1 MRTGI
6 RMRTFKGFFLLVCAS
21 LCFLLPMETINA
33 GYSSGGSRSS
43 SSGSSSR
50 SYSSGSSSRSFS
62 SGSSKSSPSSSSGKS
77 FSSGSSSSSSKSSV
91 SSPTRSFDSKAASA
105 SKSESS
111 KSSFFRSRET
121 YTRPPVS
128 EPKVQETKRQ
138 TFYSSY
144 YSNPQYAREVH
155 HYHYRDSYNPYFM
168 LWLLDRSSDERAMW
182 AYHHRSDMDKDRYNE
197 LLKKD
202 VTLENK
208 VKELEA
214 KGLAKDPNYKP
225 QGVDND
231 LMYKSDNEV
240 KKDSG
245 FAWGALLS
253 WLGVIALISSIV
265 WFTFFKR
272 MW

>member
-1 MRTGI
+1 MRSF
-6 RMRTFKGFFLLVCAS
+6 RSFVLLVCAVV
-21 LCFLLPMETINA
+21 CFLLPMETINA
-33 GYSSGGSRSS
+33 GH

-50 SYSSGSSSRSFS
+50 SYSSGSSSRSYS
-62 SGSSKSSPSSSSGKS
+62 SGSSRSSSPSSSSGKS

-144 YSNPQYAREVH
+144 YSNPQYTREVH

-202 VTLENK
+202 ATLENK

-214 KGLAKDPNYKP
+214 KGLVKDPNYKP

-231 LMYKSDNEV
+231 LMYKSDDEV

-265 WFTFFKR
+265 WFIFFKR

>member
-1 MRTGI
+1 MRN
-6 RMRTFKGFFLLVCAS
+6 FKNFVLLLYAVVF
-21 LCFLLPMETINA
+21 FLLPMETINA
-33 GYSSGGSRSS
+33 KGFSSGGSRSF

-50 SYSSGSSSRSFS
+50 SFSSGSSSRSFS
-62 SGSSKSSPSSSSGKS
+62 SGSSKSSSPSSSSGKS

-91 SSPTRSFDSKAASA
+91 SSPTRSFDSKATSA
-105 SKSESS
+105 SKSERS

-144 YSNPQYAREVH
+144 YSNPQYTREVH

-202 VTLENK
+202 ATLENK

-214 KGLAKDPNYKP
+214 KGIAKDPNYKP

-231 LMYKSDNEV
+231 LMYKSDDEV

-245 FAWGALLS
+245 FAWGTFFS
-253 WLGVIALISSIV
+253 WLGGIALLAAIE
-265 WFTFFKR
+265 WFIFFKR